1 MPIVL
6 NGSTGVITG
15 IPVGGLPD
23 GIVDT
28 DMLANNAVTSA
39 KATGIGGG
47 KILQGVGGTQATNYT
62 PQASTYADWNLCATR
77 APQTNSKVLAFLDIQ
92 VQKSGVNYHGGFGVK
107 LVRTPSGGSAT
118 AVYTSPTSTEIY
130 DYHGSAGGEVFDRE
144 KFPWNLYDSSP
155 NGNGSTAITYK
166 VQVSTYTS
174 SGGATMSF
182 HHSGTS
188 SITLIEV
195 SA

>member
-1 MPIVL
+1 M
-6 NGSTGVITG
+6 T
-15 IPVGGLPD
+15 
-23 GIVDT
+23 
-28 DMLANNAVTSA
+28 
-39 KATGIGGG
+39 
-47 KILQGVGGTQATNYT
+47 
-62 PQASTYADWNLCATR
+62 
-77 APQTNSKVLAFLDIQ
+77 LD
-92 VQKSGVNYHGGFGVK
+92 

-144 KFPWNLYDSSP
+144 KFPWNLYDSSTG
-155 NGNGSTAITYK
+155 GNGSTAITYK

>member
-23 GIVDT
+23 GIVDA
-28 DMLANNAVTSA
+28 DMLASSAVTSGKLA
-39 KATGIGGG
+39 SGVGG
-47 KILQGVGGTQATNYT
+47 KILQVVRGTQATNYT
-62 PQASTYADWNLCATR
+62 QQSTTYADLNLSATIT
-77 APQTNSKVLAFLDIQ
+77 PQTNSKVLAFLDIQ

>member
-47 KILQGVGGTQATNYT
+47 KILQVVRGTQATNYT
-62 PQASTYADWNLCATR
+62 QQSSTYADLNLSATIT
-77 APQTNSKVLAFLDIQ
+77 PQTNSKVLAFLDIQ